1 MICQTLKLIN
11 WERLLMR
18 TGIKKEEI
26 LGMLTEMAQHL
37 DETDTNLQSSLSE
50 HREVMCKDH
59 TLRLAEIEILL
70 DKMEAKVSRTRNSSA
85 SLMAEPPALKLE
97 LGF

>member
-1 MICQTLKLIN
+1 
-11 WERLLMR
+11 MR

-26 LGMLTEMAQHL
+26 LGMLTDMAQHL
-37 DETDTNLQSSLSE
+37 DETDTNLQSSLSDQ
-50 HREVMCKDH
+50 RVKMCLDH

-70 DKMEAKVSRTRNSSA
+70 DKMEGKVSRTRNSTA
-85 SLMAEPPALKLE
+85 SLLNESPSLKLE